1 MVISLVLRIHC
12 SSARIEVYRSV
23 LNILR
28 SANTVEEKAASEHA
42 SDHSIS
48 GYSISSVILIIV

>member
-1 MVISLVLRIHC
+1 MVISLVLRIHR
-12 SSARIEVYRSV
+12 SSAQNEVYHSV

-28 SANTVEEKAASEHA
+28 SDSTVEEKAASERA

-48 GYSISSVILIIV
+48 GTTYQV